1 MTTQLYKELND
12 KLDFIINNSLNN
24 KKALS
29 MSEASDYIGITK
41 TYLYQL
47 THRNLIPFYKP
58 NGKQIYFDR
67 NELDNWLLSK
77 PQKNA
82 KQLAKEYTQ
91 NNFRG
96 VK

>member
-1 MTTQLYKELND
+1 MTATMYNELND

-24 KKALS
+24 KKALT
-29 MSEASDYIGITK
+29 MSEASNYIGISK

-82 KQLAKEYTQ
+82 KQLAEEYTQ

>member
-1 MTTQLYKELND
+1 MYNELND

-24 KKALS
+24 KKALT
-29 MSEASDYIGITK
+29 MSEASNYIGISK

-82 KQLAKEYTQ
+82 KQLAEEYTQ